1 MQVFIDYLGELNW
14 LAVFV
19 AAFVAFLSGAVWYS
33 KPLLGSQW
41 QKAVGLSDKKIKEAN
56 MTNVMITSLLTV
68 VVSAV
73 ALGLLIEVLVLTT
86 FYQGALFGAMVAVGV
101 LGANKL
107 MQTKFE
113 QRPLV
118 YWAITLGA
126 DVVALS
132 LMGGVLAVWR

>member
-19 AAFVAFLSGAVWYS
+19 ATLAAFLSGAIWYS
-33 KPLLGSQW
+33 KPFLGSQW

-56 MTNVMITSLLTV
+56 MTKVMITSLV
-68 VVSAV
+68 AV
-73 ALGLLIEVLVLTT
+73 AVTAIAMGLLIEVLVLTN
-86 FYQGALFGAMVAVGV
+86 FYQGALFGAMIAIGI

-107 MQTKFE
+107 MQVKFE
-113 QRPLV
+113 RRPAI
-118 YWAITLGA
+118 YWFITLGA

-132 LMGGVLAVWR
+132 LMGGLLAVW